1 MSEVI
6 NRWHNG
12 GFHEDTQEWCIQKH
26 RGKSDH
32 IWVNNESH
40 QSWRYNFKPKSLWH
54 WYWYWER
61 YSVTAKIGWSLF
73 ACFIL
78 LVCWRTRVIEQ
89 VHFYISIW
97 DVSKQFRWA
106 DKMAGEIMGQKP
118 MMVFIGLFVLVFI
131 SPFSCKFF
139 EIWRGCSEIKLEI
152 CKLNLEWRM
161 SLTILPKKRV

>member
-1 MSEVI
+1 MSEMI

-12 GFHEDTQEWCIQKH
+12 SFHEDTKQWCIQNH

-40 QSWRYNFKPKSLWH
+40 QSWRQDFKPKSLWH

-61 YSVTAKIGWSLF
+61 YSITAKIGWSLF

-106 DKMAGEIMGQKP
+106 DRMAGEIMGQKP
-118 MMVFIGLFVLVFI
+118 MMVFIGLFVLVF
-131 SPFSCKFF
+131 FF
-139 EIWRGCSEIKLEI
+139 LCLKYRHFNFKIHHTVIL
-152 CKLNLEWRM
+152 KLNHCY
-161 SLTILPKKRV
+161 ILIIMIICSY